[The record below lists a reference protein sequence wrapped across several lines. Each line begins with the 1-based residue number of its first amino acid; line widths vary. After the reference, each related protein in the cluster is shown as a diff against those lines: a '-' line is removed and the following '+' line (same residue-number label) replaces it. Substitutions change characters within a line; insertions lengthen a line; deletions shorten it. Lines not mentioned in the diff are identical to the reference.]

1 MIRYVSSRRRQRA
14 SNAPTKARIHA
25 TYATS
30 WGENVLE
37 QRSTATP
44 TSSGDVSGSP
54 PRRREPR
61 EHILAYL
68 SVAVDAAVR
77 LRAVPRPRAGRV
89 GASRRLWE
97 RRAGG
102 SGRTSR
108 VLARMRRTPMSSA
121 RGGSRGGWSSSPA
134 PPAPRAPSPAAPTSA
149 RLLDR
154 ARTRLTLQRVVNVR
168 TPVPGARDSETRQ
181 RCGLHG
187 ELHSCMLSIDIV
199 TLTSIAMILR
209 MFCTPPST
217 S

>member
-1 MIRYVSSRRRQRA
+1 MRSRRRRCRWAQVHHMIRYVSSRRRQRA

-108 VLARMRRTPMSSA
+108 ACGARRCPLPAEARAAAGARRRHRRRRERLRRQLRLRHASSTERGRGSPSSA
-121 RGGSRGGWSSSPA
+121 CR
-134 PPAPRAPSPAAPTSA
+134 TSA
-149 RLLDR
+149 RRSLVLATQRRGND
-154 ARTRLTLQRVVNVR
+154 AVFTVSCTRPCCR
-168 TPVPGARDSETRQ
+168 
-181 RCGLHG
+181 
-187 ELHSCMLSIDIV
+187 
-199 TLTSIAMILR
+199 
-209 MFCTPPST
+209 ST
-217 S
+217 SWR